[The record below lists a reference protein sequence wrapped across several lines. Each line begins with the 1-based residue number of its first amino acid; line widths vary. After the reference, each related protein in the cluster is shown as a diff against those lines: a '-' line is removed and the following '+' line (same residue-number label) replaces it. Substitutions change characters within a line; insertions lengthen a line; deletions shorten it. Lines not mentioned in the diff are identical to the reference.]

1 LRAGTKYAVLSLLLE
16 RPSYGYEVLLRFR
29 RAFDAGQ
36 WAITPQGL
44 YASLDRL
51 EREGLIEPVDERARG
66 TRRRQPRTPY
76 RVTTSGAEAL
86 RRFLETPMGPDPSR
100 AEFLVRLQSAAS
112 RDTETLLAML
122 DIYEHACL
130 EELGRLAAMPNPPRS
145 SEAPQL
151 GTLVERLALE
161 DRRLTLQARLSWIDF
176 ARQQIRSA
184 ADPPTEGMER

>member
-36 WAITPQGL
+36 WAVTPQGL

-66 TRRRQPRTPY
+66 ARRRQPRTPY
-76 RVTTSGAEAL
+76 RVTASGADAL
-86 RRFLETPMGPDPSR
+86 RRFLATPIGPDPSR

-112 RDTETLLAML
+112 RDDATLLAML
-122 DIYEHACL
+122 DVYEHACL
-130 EELGRLAAMPNPPRS
+130 EELGRIGATPAAAGA
-145 SEAPQL
+145 APQL

-176 ARQQIRSA
+176 ARQQIRGA
-184 ADPPTEGMER
+184 ADPPEEDPHR